1 MWRGFRS
8 GSWRLLRIK
17 ESASGAI
24 PALMVLHP
32 IEAASGI
39 FHFGKT
45 ELLAGKTAEFAQIR
59 MEIGNLDVSE
69 KS

>member
-1 MWRGFRS
+1 
-8 GSWRLLRIK
+8 
-17 ESASGAI
+17 
-24 PALMVLHP
+24 MVLHP